1 MQTDL
6 VLPLW
11 TSPEKG
17 CSVCSSSCW
26 AQETVG
32 FPSWSPL
39 SGAFWQGNH
48 RDGHGD
54 REGWG
59 HLSNWGWDHK
69 GSFGVLGQLRGV
81 LGLYMLYPGI
91 IQSSAIVDCVLESLK
106 WDRTINYMTGPGTNV
121 SQFCTLWLWLAE
133 YRQKARVLWGAD
145 AAGAPAVGFLFPVHV
160 EVRAILLRSQQLWQW
175 HGPYD
180 HPTGTGLIPH
190 KCHLSDRGSVW
201 PRASPLHS
209 SSPHR
214 ANVLFTEECH
224 ADVKTLSSRLAR
236 CLSGWRDLLPSQM
249 TPTWSLGHA

>member
-106 WDRTINYMTGPGTNV
+106 WDRTINHMTGPGTNV

-145 AAGAPAVGFLFPVHV
+145 AAHQQSAFFFLSTLKWEPFFWG
-160 EVRAILLRSQQLWQW
+160 LNSSDSDM
-175 HGPYD
+175 D
-180 HPTGTGLIPH
+180 H
-190 KCHLSDRGSVW
+190 
-201 PRASPLHS
+201 
-209 SSPHR
+209 
-214 ANVLFTEECH
+214 
-224 ADVKTLSSRLAR
+224 
-236 CLSGWRDLLPSQM
+236 M
-249 TPTWSLGHA
+249 TTPQALD